1 VPEHVK
7 VIPEDLQMSAGT
19 VDTHADN
26 VRAQHFAA
34 DGRMEAAQ
42 PGMPMGSAAALAVAV
57 TKWQADTTTMFGR
70 MVDHAHG
77 LRTGAVKYTETD
89 QSAGNG
95 IEQASRQISDVDLGL

>member
-1 VPEHVK
+1 MPEHVR
-7 VIPEDLQMSAGT
+7 VTPEDLQVSAGT

-34 DGRMEAAQ
+34 DSRMEAAQ
-42 PGMPMGSAAALAVAV
+42 PGMPMGSAAALVAAV

-77 LRTGAVKYTETD
+77 LRTGAVQYIETD
-89 QSAGNG
+89 QSAGSDT
-95 IEQASRQISDVDLGL
+95 ERAERQISDIDLGL